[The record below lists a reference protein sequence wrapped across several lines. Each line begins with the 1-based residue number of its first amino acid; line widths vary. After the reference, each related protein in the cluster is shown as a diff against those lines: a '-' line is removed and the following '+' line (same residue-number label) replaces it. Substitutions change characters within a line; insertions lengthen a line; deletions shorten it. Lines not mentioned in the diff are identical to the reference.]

1 MVIND
6 KGVVAR
12 MARNQRTS
20 WGWALIVLVLGIETL
35 GLLWLVWESVM
46 SVVNDSSNPL
56 LADYRG
62 EIIAQGVGIT
72 IVVAVGVLWTLFTA
86 IAGLRRH
93 GWARASNLTIQVL
106 VIAAA
111 TGILQGI
118 MGSPGLGVA
127 LLALGLSGLL
137 GTWLAGPRREP
148 GAEPSRASA
157 E

>member
-1 MVIND
+1 MVKND

-46 SVVNDSSNPL
+46 SVVNDSSNPS

-86 IAGLRRH
+86 IAALRRN
-93 GWARASNLTIQVL
+93 GWARASNL
-106 VIAAA
+106 
-111 TGILQGI
+111 
-118 MGSPGLGVA
+118 
-127 LLALGLSGLL
+127 
-137 GTWLAGPRREP
+137 
-148 GAEPSRASA
+148 
-157 E
+157 